1 MAGIRT
7 CESHKS
13 NVLTITPPSHR
24 GRLADLAA
32 SLHVC
37 LLPSADEVH
46 MQQIPATVSHYQ
58 FTAVC
63 CLRTMYDVHLC
74 LIKKPVVNFIVM
86 LIELFTAL
94 HAMQTR
100 SSDENY
106 VGPSVCQTCAL

>member
-1 MAGIRT
+1 
-7 CESHKS
+7 
-13 NVLTITPPSHR
+13 
-24 GRLADLAA
+24 
-32 SLHVC
+32 
-37 LLPSADEVH
+37 

-106 VGPSVCQTCAL
+106 VGPSVCQTCALWQNRRKICPDFYTIRKII